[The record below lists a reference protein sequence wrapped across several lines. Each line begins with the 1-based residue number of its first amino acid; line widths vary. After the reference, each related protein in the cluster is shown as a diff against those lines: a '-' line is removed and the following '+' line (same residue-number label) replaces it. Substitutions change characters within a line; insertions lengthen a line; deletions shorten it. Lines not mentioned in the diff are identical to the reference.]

1 MSHLLYFAVMAA
13 AMLGLAKVM
22 PGFHVSGWISAVFA
36 AVVLAAVN
44 AVVRPILFLLTL
56 PFTILTL
63 GLFLVVLNAMM
74 LRLTAWIVPGFSMSG
89 TGTTL
94 IASMI
99 LAAVSM
105 AWKWVAAEAKGD
117 EDEAPRA

>member
-13 AMLGLAKVM
+13 AMLGLAQVL
-22 PGFHVSGWISAVFA
+22 PGFHVSGWISALFA

-44 AVVRPILFLLTL
+44 AVVRPILFFLTL
-56 PFTILTL
+56 PFTIVTL

-89 TGTTL
+89 PGPTL
-94 IASMI
+94 IASII

-105 AWKWVAAEAKGD
+105 AWKWITSEAKGD
-117 EDEAPRA
+117 EGEAPRA

>member
-13 AMLGLAKVM
+13 AMLGLAKVL

-36 AVVLAAVN
+36 AIVLAAVN
-44 AVVRPILFLLTL
+44 AVVRPILFFLTL

-74 LRLTAWIVPGFSMSG
+74 LRLTAWIVPGVSLSG
-89 TGTTL
+89 PGTTI
-94 IASMI
+94 IASVI

-105 AWKWVAAEAKGD
+105 AWKWIAAEAAGD

>member
-13 AMLGLAKVM
+13 AMLGLAKVL

-44 AVVRPILFLLTL
+44 AVIRPILFFLTL

-74 LRLTAWIVPGFSMSG
+74 LWLTSIIVPGFRVTGVG
-89 TGTTL
+89 TAVV
-94 IASMI
+94 ASLI

-105 AWKWVAAEAKGD
+105 VWKAATSAD
-117 EDEAPRA
+117 R